1 MPVVKGQR
9 PSGGDQP
16 FIGHLTRFELED
28 DLREPWLTPADREP
42 AARTVPGRPLEA
54 ERQLGRALGALI
66 REERPPASGQS
77 PPASWRERE
86 GSGPLNPRAG
96 AKKGF
101 GFRRLLDLV
110 GATLAFLLIW
120 MAYRAFIAL
129 PPRSNHSP
137 WDLLGSETS
146 ARPRSGPAPASTPP
160 TKKNLPPLGE
170 FDFGRQATPSVQ
182 SSSAPSGPVVLRS
195 IYAPEPAAGEARGN
209 R

>member
-9 PSGGDQP
+9 SSDGDRP

-28 DLREPWLTPADREP
+28 DAREPWLTPADLEA
-42 AARTVPGRPLEA
+42 AARRVSGRPLEA
-54 ERQLGRALGALI
+54 ERQLGHALGALI
-66 REERPPASGQS
+66 REERSPSSGQS
-77 PPASWRERE
+77 PPVSWRERE
-86 GSGPLNPRAG
+86 VSGPLNPGAG

-129 PPRSNHSP
+129 PPRPDHSP
-137 WDLLGSETS
+137 WDLLGSETG
-146 ARPRSGPAPASTPP
+146 ARPRPGPAPASTPS

-182 SSSAPSGPVVLRS
+182 SSPAQSVPVVLRS
-195 IYAPEPAAGEARGN
+195 IYAPDPMGGEGRGN